1 MALRLA
7 ESNGFALLNADSRQ
21 MVRGMRIG
29 TAAPSDA
36 DCSRVPHHLFSCVSP
51 REALSPRRYRE
62 MALAAIAQESRP
74 MLAVGGS
81 GLYLKELLQPMAVDR
96 GEVPAALRAEAETRV
111 REQGPATVHAWLLER
126 DPEGML
132 GVHPSDAYRI
142 TKRLEHH
149 LWLGTSYAQN
159 RSSGRDPAFA
169 EVPVFVLNCPRAE
182 LHARIAARLDTMLA
196 SGWLDEVR
204 TLIAELG
211 PTWRDAPGMQAVGY
225 RELGEYLTE
234 NLTQPEP
241 TAAAFAA
248 TRETILARTRQ
259 YAKKQIA
266 FFKSQI
272 SAPLFSCSVLSL
284 ETYFESIQWN
294 WSHLRTESVQG
305 LGLSG

>member
-21 MVRGMRIG
+21 MVRGMRMG
-29 TAAPSDA
+29 TAAPGD
-36 DCSRVPHHLFSCVSP
+36 DEFSRVPHHLFCCVSP

-62 MALAAIAQESRP
+62 MALEAIAQESRP

-81 GLYLKELLQPMAVDR
+81 GLYLKELLQPMATDR

-111 REQGPATVHAWLLER
+111 REQGPATVHAWLQER
-126 DPEGML
+126 DPEGLL
-132 GVHPSDAYRI
+132 GVHPSDGYRI

-159 RSSGRDPAFA
+159 RHNGRDPAFA
-169 EVPVFVLNCPRAE
+169 ATPVWVLDCPRAE

-204 TLIAELG
+204 TLLAELG
-211 PTWRDAPGMQAVGY
+211 PAWREAPALQAVGY
-225 RELGEYLTE
+225 REWGEYLTR
-234 NLTQPEP
+234 PEP

-248 TRETILARTRQ
+248 TREAILARTRQ

-272 SAPLFSCSVLSL
+272 SAPLFSCSATSL
-284 ETYFESIQWN
+284 QAYLESIQWN
-294 WSHLRTESVQG
+294 WSHLRPEALSG